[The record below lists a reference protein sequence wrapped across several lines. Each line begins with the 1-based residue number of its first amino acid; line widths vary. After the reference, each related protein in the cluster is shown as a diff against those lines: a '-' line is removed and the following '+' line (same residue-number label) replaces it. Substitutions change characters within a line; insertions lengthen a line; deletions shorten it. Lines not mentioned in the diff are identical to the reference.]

1 MGHDDHWFIELVA
14 AGILHT
20 ICNWTQP
27 LCIHRHTR
35 AGVSMKIVALSCVW
49 PVHACVYL
57 TLRARTSRHCP
68 GATSY
73 EPMRICFKN
82 LKALVCSRRCLGATP
97 LAKGRKK
104 SSRASFSTCFAP
116 TLPGRRICYF
126 SICSCALNI
135 FVRNVLCLFG
145 SDTNAFGFN
154 TYEMLR
160 LFLNFYHLPFHIY
173 SL

>member
-49 PVHACVYL
+49 PVHACVSL
-57 TLRARTSRHCP
+57 TLRAHTSRHCP

-73 EPMRICFKN
+73 EPMRICSKN
-82 LKALVCSRRCLGATP
+82 LKALVCSRRCLGATH
-97 LAKGRKK
+97 LAKGRNNQGQ
-104 SSRASFSTCFAP
+104 ASPPALPQPCLGGGSATLVFALALSTFLWGMFFAFLAA
-116 TLPGRRICYF
+116 TQMYL
-126 SICSCALNI
+126 
-135 FVRNVLCLFG
+135 VLILMKC
-145 SDTNAFGFN
+145 
-154 TYEMLR
+154 
-160 LFLNFYHLPFHIY
+160 
-173 SL
+173 